1 MTVRAAPE
9 GGLAELGHEALA
21 DGMEWANAPEGAPWR
36 PPALAWDGGPGTAC
50 VSRTSPS
57 R

>member
-21 DGMEWANAPEGAPWR
+21 DGVGERAGGC
-36 PPALAWDGGPGTAC
+36 ALAPSGTRMGRAGHG
-50 VSRTSPS
+50 VREPYSPS